1 MVNLILGNIFSYSDT
16 LWAIIAPII
25 LILLFIGVI
34 AYIRQIKRRR
44 KQQR

>member
-1 MVNLILGNIFSYSDT
+1 MILGNIFSYSDT

-44 KQQR
+44 KQRR